1 MSSTTPIIFYA
12 SAKTDIATVLVA
24 TLNEE
29 IYSISL
35 GDSEKEPLQDLCDY
49 VAEYLSDA
57 DIHKADKNNKLLNQ
71 SLKLL
76 TDYLSSPSV
85 ATYKKM
91 QKLPLYIEGTEF
103 QKKVWHVLKD
113 IPVGKTASYS
123 EIARHIGSPKAVR
136 AVANAC
142 AHNRHGIVVPCHHVL
157 RSDGGISG
165 YRWGVERKK
174 QIIALEAKA
183 V

>member
-1 MSSTTPIIFYA
+1 MNSTAPIIYYA
-12 SAKTDIATVLVA
+12 SVDTKVATVLVA
-24 TLNEE
+24 TLDSQ
-29 IYSISL
+29 IYSILL
-35 GDSEKEPLQDLCDY
+35 GDSEKAPLQDLRDY
-49 VAEYLSDA
+49 AAKHLSDA
-57 DIHKADKNNKLLNQ
+57 QLVKGDKNNQLLHKTLDLLKDFLNDP
-71 SLKLL
+71 SLA
-76 TDYLSSPSV
+76 V
-85 ATYKKM
+85 YKKM

-103 QKKVWHVLKD
+103 QKKVWADLKN

-123 EIARHIGSPKAVR
+123 EIAQHIGSPKAVR
-136 AVANAC
+136 AVASAC
-142 AHNRHGIVVPCHHVL
+142 AHNRHGIVVPCHRVL

>member
-1 MSSTTPIIFYA
+1 MSSIAPTIYYA
-12 SAKTDIATVLVA
+12 SVNTNLATVLVA
-24 TLNEE
+24 TLDSQ
-29 IYSISL
+29 IYCILL
-35 GDSEKEPLQDLCDY
+35 GDSEQIPLQDLRDY
-49 VAEYLSDA
+49 AAEHLSDA
-57 DIHKADKNNKLLNQ
+57 QVLKADKSNQLLDKALGL
-71 SLKLL
+71 LK
-76 TDYLSSPSV
+76 DYLNSPSL

-91 QKLPLYIEGTEF
+91 LKLPLYIEGTEF
-103 QKKVWHVLKD
+103 QKKVWTDLKS

-123 EIARHIGSPKAVR
+123 EIAQHIGSPKAVR

-142 AHNRHGIVVPCHHVL
+142 ANNRHGIVVPCHRVL

-174 QIIALEAKA
+174 KIIALESKA